1 MPRPYRIE
9 GYAIVS
15 AEGMIADAEG
25 VMPDVLKNDADQ
37 EMFAHGLDAADVVV
51 QGRHSYEGQ
60 ANSPRRK
67 RLVATRS
74 IATLAP
80 DPTNPRALLWNPAGA
95 SLEAAC
101 RALGIDGGVVAALGG
116 TDIFALFLDLGY
128 DVFHL
133 SRAMRAHIPGGR
145 PVFPEVPA
153 RTPEEVLSSRGL
165 TAGAERVLDADAG
178 VTLTD
183 WTRVE

>member
-15 AEGMIADAEG
+15 AEGMIADAAR
-25 VMPDVLKNDADQ
+25 VMPDTLKNAADQ
-37 EMFAHGLDAADVVV
+37 DMFARGLDAADVVV
-51 QGRHSYEGQ
+51 HGRHSHEGQ
-60 ANSPRRK
+60 ANSPRRR

-80 DPTNPRALLWNPAGA
+80 DPTNPKALMWNPAGA

-101 RALGIDGGVVAALGG
+101 RALGLDDGVVAVIGG
-116 TDIFALFLDLGY
+116 TEIFALFLGLGY

-133 SRAMRAHIPGGR
+133 SRATRARLPDGT

-153 RTPEEVLSSRGL
+153 RTPEEVLSSHGL
-165 TAGAERVLDADAG
+165 AAGAERVLDAAAG

-183 WTRVE
+183 WTRQG